1 MMNQGEEAEIL
12 QKLANLKT
20 HQEQFDQANYAMR
33 HSKNEA
39 EVLAYWQLMNE
50 AEGRYE
56 AVLNRLEVCGYRVK
70 WNKERQVYEAYK
82 HNIL

>member
-39 EVLAYWQLMNE
+39 EVRVYWQLMNE

-56 AVLNRLEVCGYRVK
+56 AVLNRLEVCGYV
-70 WNKERQVYEAYK
+70 
-82 HNIL
+82 

>member
-1 MMNQGEEAEIL
+1 
-12 QKLANLKT
+12 
-20 HQEQFDQANYAMR
+20 MR

-56 AVLNRLEVCGYRVK
+56 AVLNQLKVCGYTVK